1 MSEELREEIRANNK
15 ITAYELILDE
25 IKNGDA
31 FEQARELLGAEG
43 MLELE
48 NLIPKIAKPQLFELH
63 NVAVGMLEWGLVV
76 AEDHMETAFEESF
89 PDLSNDEWRD
99 AMQEAASLADSMI
112 PAVKVLAQENPPIK
126 EDCPERQKIE
136 RLKRSGY

>member
-1 MSEELREEIRANNK
+1 MTEELRSENNK
-15 ITAYELILDE
+15 IAAYEMILDE

-31 FEQARELLGAEG
+31 FEYARQLLGAEG

-63 NVAVGMLEWGLVV
+63 NVAVGLLEWGLVV

>member
-1 MSEELREEIRANNK
+1 MSEERRSANNK
-15 ITAYELILDE
+15 IEAFEMIIDE

-31 FEQARELLGAEG
+31 FERARELLGAPG

-48 NLIPKIAKPQLFELH
+48 NHFKIAKTPQLFELEVH
-63 NVAVGMLEWGLVV
+63 NVAVGLLEWGLVV

-89 PDLSNDEWRD
+89 PDLQNEEWWE

-112 PAVKVLAQENPPIK
+112 PAVK

-136 RLKRSGY
+136 RLKRSGH

>member
-1 MSEELREEIRANNK
+1 MSEELRANNK
-15 ITAYELILDE
+15 IEAYEMILDE

-31 FEQARELLGAEG
+31 FERARELLGAEG

-48 NLIPKIAKPQLFELH
+48 NLIPKIAKTPQLFELEVH
-63 NVAVGMLEWGLVV
+63 NVAVGLLEWGLEV
-76 AEDHMETAFEESF
+76 AQDHMETAFEESF
-89 PDLSNDEWRD
+89 PDLQNDEWWD

-112 PAVKVLAQENPPIK
+112 PEVKVLAQENLPIK
-126 EDCPERQKIE
+126 EDCPECPKIE